1 MGSEQYLKRARR
13 EPRTGKVDALLDAKL
28 KGVEWGEFRLGD
40 LFEKINLRFKK
51 SIFDKDKDISKKKSS
66 EFNLPLINAKDGDN
80 GIMYYGREKD
90 FESIKM
96 SIDIVNDGAISTGN
110 VYSQPQ
116 KTGVLYNAYLIKP
129 KFGVN
134 EKLLHFLTST
144 TKKSIKHKFGYEN
157 KAGWTKVKIEK
168 IQLPTKNGKIDFE
181 FMENFIAEL
190 EAQKIARLEAYLVEN
205 GLKEYRLSQE
215 EEAVLRDFESG
226 NIEWGEFKIGDLF
239 EKLNLKTHKKPFDK
253 VKDTSSIPTDEF
265 SLPLVNAKFG
275 NNGVMFYGREEDFDS
290 AEMTID
296 IISNGAIATGT
307 VYAQPHKTGV
317 LWDAYLLKA
326 VVDDI
331 TKNKLLYLS
340 TSIEKSIKL
349 KFGWDNKAVWSKV
362 QHKLF
367 SLPTKNNQPDYAL
380 MQTLISAVQKLVV
393 KDVVLYVESKKGKRI

>member
-190 EAQKIARLEAYLVEN
+190 EAQKIARLDAYLMKN
-205 GLKEYRLSQE
+205 DLKEYRLNKE
-215 EEAVLRDFESG
+215 EEDVLKDFESG
-226 NIEWGEFKIGDLF
+226 NIEWDSFNLKELFGKSTRGKRLKSDDRISGDLPFVTAGETDEGVSAFIGNSVTIFPKNTTTIDMFGSAKYRNYEYGGDDHIAVVPTQNLAKHASIFVTTSIHKSAHTGEFD
-239 EKLNLKTHKKPFDK
+239 
-253 VKDTSSIPTDEF
+253 
-265 SLPLVNAKFG
+265 
-275 NNGVMFYGREEDFDS
+275 YGRNF
-290 AEMTID
+290 
-296 IISNGAIATGT
+296 
-307 VYAQPHKTGV
+307 YAK
-317 LWDAYLLKA
+317 DADELN
-326 VVDDI
+326 I
-331 TKNKLLYLS
+331 
-340 TSIEKSIKL
+340 
-349 KFGWDNKAVWSKV
+349 
-362 QHKLF
+362 
-367 SLPTKNNQPDYAL
+367 SLPTKNKQPDYTL
-380 MQTLISAVQKLVV
+380 MQTLISAIQKLVI
-393 KDVVLYVESKKGKRI
+393 KDVVLYLDKKAVSKWKS